1 MLQPLTIPHLLP
13 LLSLD
18 EVRNAEIF
26 PLNGISENIAHQV
39 TTILH
44 WPLCCEALAPST
56 QHRRYKTALPP
67 LFEEYLMRSSWAA
80 SLKRTRDSKKR
91 KEMQQTYSKP
101 NTKFSI
107 PVNAL
112 KTALTE
118 KIDGFR
124 TFSCY
129 QLLPLNQGFRMK
141 SSFDQM
147 WWAWA
152 LRPPNATQIH
162 RAFPLSWSTDPSSE
176 SPISLET
183 DHHIDHWRDNK
194 GSDAQISFIQ
204 REVDRPCGKIHSRP

>member
-1 MLQPLTIPHLLP
+1 
-13 LLSLD
+13 
-18 EVRNAEIF
+18 
-26 PLNGISENIAHQV
+26 
-39 TTILH
+39 
-44 WPLCCEALAPST
+44 
-56 QHRRYKTALPP
+56 
-67 LFEEYLMRSSWAA
+67 MRFWWAA

-129 QLLPLNQGFRMK
+129 QLLLPNQGFRMN